1 MFMKALLLIIV
12 VLFGATVS
20 IVAQKKGTL
29 MGDIVIG
36 EVTKKDEAT
45 REITLTYPGKEGT
58 EIFSGFLVDGY
69 KLRMAEGSLRE
80 LNLSELTPGMYIR
93 MYYKTG
99 SAKVGGQEKK
109 INKITKIEV
118 LGNDKHFRIRNQLNL
133 DPSTTIAPAE
143 NGDDLPATSP
153 LKIYLATPFD
163 RVHQQLVA
171 WIDKWNR
178 KSGDS
183 LGKLEVVSDLDHAD
197 TLIVVARGA
206 DTSVANLPVPN
217 PDGRGVA
224 GVWSHATLYLAIKDA
239 GGLKVLWTDVATVF
253 SSPNAESSARAAES
267 VSAEIEKRLKART
280 RNSKK

>member
-1 MFMKALLLIIV
+1 MKALLLTMV
-12 VLFGATVS
+12 VLCGATVS
-20 IVAQKKGTL
+20 VVAQKKSTL

-45 REITLTYPGKEGT
+45 REIALEYPGKEGT

-80 LNLSELTPGMYIR
+80 LNLSELVPGMYIR
-93 MYYKTG
+93 MFYKTG
-99 SAKVGGQEKK
+99 NMKISGQEKK

-133 DPSTTIAPAE
+133 EPSTAITPAE
-143 NGDDLPATSP
+143 IGDYLPATSP
-153 LKIYLATPFD
+153 LKVYLAIPYN
-163 RVHQQLVA
+163 RVQEQLIA

-178 KSGDS
+178 KNGDS
-183 LGKLEVVSDLDHAD
+183 FGKLEIVSDLEHAD

-206 DTSVANLPVPN
+206 DAMVAALPMLN

-224 GVWSHATLYLAIKDA
+224 GVWSHATLYLVIKDA
-239 GGLKVLWTDVATVF
+239 ARLKVLWTDVAAVL
-253 SSPNAESSARAAES
+253 SSPNAESSPRAAEL
-267 VSAEIEKRLKART
+267 VSAEIEKRLKARN